1 MKFKNYNKRSLNE
14 GKVVANL
21 SKDLERKILSNA
33 TVKKFDIVKYVDENN
48 EEREVSIEIDFGS
61 NVKIISQYDPRYDRE
76 NLNLF
81 IEIPKHCIGGLFN
94 DTVEVYEEVT
104 YKTQNILDAV
114 KKATDVLDDL
124 SEYSFSDIA
133 IVR

>member
-1 MKFKNYNKRSLNE
+1 MRFKNYNRHFLNE

-21 SKDLERKILSNA
+21 PKDIERKILSNA
-33 TVKKFDIVKYVDENN
+33 TVKKFDIVKYVDEND

-61 NVKIISQYDPRYDRE
+61 NVKIISQYNPRYDKE

-81 IEIPKHCIGGLFN
+81 IEIPSCIGGSFN
-94 DTVEVYEEVT
+94 DTVEVYEKVT
-104 YKTQNILDAV
+104 YKTQNILYAV
-114 KKATDVLDDL
+114 GKAVDVYDDL
-124 SEYSFSDIA
+124 SELSFSDIA